1 MTLSIILVSET
12 LKEPWETLV
21 AWLIPLP
28 AYSLTKPKRQDGF
41 LRVFVPLALHDDLLA
56 TEDERLATL
65 LREVHA
71 SVITDGRE
79 DGEEFANFR
88 IGDHEDECG
97 KLRGI

>member
-1 MTLSIILVSET
+1 MVDSVASVLLDET
-12 LKEPWETLV
+12 K
-21 AWLIPLP
+21 AP
-28 AYSLTKPKRQDGF
+28 ADGF

-97 KLRGI
+97 KLRGV